1 MTTWEEIRDEVAGML
16 ADGCPLEEAIA
27 KLEQRKNEMA
37 KANLL
42 KTMDAIKKKV
52 PMTNEE
58 CIHKCTRE
66 NLAVMLVT
74 IALYPMDFE
83 PYKRYMKVCHDGAT
97 EKDFVDITKKWLK
110 EKHNG

>member
-1 MTTWEEIRDEVAGML
+1 MKCPMCNGSGKCYEQKIRYQEIETNRTDFT
-16 ADGCPLEEAIA
+16 IA
-27 KLEQRKNEMA
+27 QCHKCNGTGE
-37 KANLL
+37 
-42 KTMDAIKKKV
+42 V